1 MIRKMHL
8 AKLLMEGDI
17 DGIKSDFNNMPINGI
32 DGNASLECIYSTLE
46 KYGIFKDR
54 LVLWGTGS
62 PLREFLWSEDM
73 ADASIHILE
82 NVSFVDLKGG
92 SPEIRNCHINIGTG
106 KEISIKDL
114 AYIIKDEIKYN
125 GEIHW
130 DNTKPDGTMRK
141 LCDVSKL
148 HSLGWK
154 HTIEIGEGIHRLYS
168 WYISQ

>member
-1 MIRKMHL
+1 
-8 AKLLMEGDI
+8 
-17 DGIKSDFNNMPINGI
+17 
-32 DGNASLECIYSTLE
+32 
-46 KYGIFKDR
+46 
-54 LVLWGTGS
+54 
-62 PLREFLWSEDM
+62 M